1 MPPKKRKDGGDVAGA
16 MAPKT
21 AGSGKDA
28 MKVPQNVTFGN
39 SFLKD
44 APFTCT
50 LCKSRIDKGTQTLS
64 HFKNHHKI
72 TKPAAIEKLVT
83 LGVVLYDP
91 PDDGTA
97 DDYPTT
103 TTTTPKSKPSNK
115 VNKTPNKTS
124 TSGSGEP
131 NITKA
136 SQQKQVA
143 PEAPVTGPYAKGDIV
158 LAHITGYPWWPGIV
172 QRLELDRQGE
182 LIIDIRFFDKD
193 MMTGKVKVA
202 SIKDFKDYPQYLK
215 SKRKALGA
223 STLGKLRQAHEF
235 ALKVRSK
242 PAPWRHTYFCVEKH
256 TMFDYNANHDTTEIE
271 EEPLTRRQQQLE
283 QTTSP
288 ANDNKK
294 ANSSSYKRLAA
305 VAAPATEEAD
315 KEATAAIAAKTAKLD
330 HQEAANSEKEESSEV
345 PEPASAAAVN
355 PPTGDQD
362 NGDDESDFDED
373 GCENDVNDVLN
384 EMGYDN

>member
-1 MPPKKRKDGGDVAGA
+1 MPPKKRKEGGEVASA
-16 MAPKT
+16 AVAPKT

-28 MKVPQNVTFGN
+28 MKVPQNVSFGD

-91 PDDGTA
+91 PDDVASG
-97 DDYPTT
+97 DYPTAT
-103 TTTTPKSKPSNK
+103 KTTPKSKPSNRV
-115 VNKTPNKTS
+115 VNKTPSKTP
-124 TSGSGEP
+124 TSGSGVS
-131 NITKA
+131 NTAKA
-136 SQQKQVA
+136 KSSQQVA
-143 PEAPVTGPYAKGDIV
+143 PEAPVTGPYVKGDIV

-182 LIIDIRFFDKD
+182 LLIDIRFFDKD

-202 SIKDFKDYPQYLK
+202 SIKDFKDYQQYLK
-215 SKRKALGA
+215 SKRKAFGA
-223 STLGKLRQAHEF
+223 ATLGKLRQAHEF

-242 PAPWRHTYFCVEKH
+242 PASWRHTYFCVEKH

-271 EEPLTRRQQQLE
+271 EEPLTRRQQQQ
-283 QTTSP
+283 QTTSLTS
-288 ANDNKK
+288 DNKK
-294 ANSSSYKRLAA
+294 ANSSSSKRPAA
-305 VAAPATEEAD
+305 AAAPAEAAD
-315 KEATAAIAAKTAKLD
+315 KEAGAAAAAKTAKLD
-330 HQEAANSEKEESSEV
+330 HQEEAATSKNEESSEV
-345 PEPASAAAVN
+345 PEPAASAADPV
-355 PPTGDQD
+355 D
-362 NGDDESDFDED
+362 NDDESDFDED